1 MKKMNFIVMLLAALT
16 VTSSPAQQKTP
27 VYLDDKSPIE
37 SRVEDALSRMTLEE
51 KVAMCH
57 AQSKFSS
64 PGVPRLGIP
73 EIWCTDGPHGI
84 REECLWDQWGGAGW
98 SNDRCTG
105 FPHLTCL
112 AATWDTE
119 MAAAY
124 GTAIGEEARYRNKNV
139 LLGPGVNIY
148 RTPLCG
154 RNHEYMGE
162 DPYLSASMCV
172 PYIENV
178 QKSGVATC
186 VKHFALNNQETRRHS
201 TNVTVSDRALYE
213 IYLPAFKAAVTEAGT
228 WSIMGA
234 YMKYKNQYCCHNQY
248 LLQDILKGEW
258 GFDGVV
264 ISDWGGT
271 HDSVQAVNN
280 GLDLE
285 YGTWTD
291 GLSKG
296 ALNAYDK
303 YYLAQQMLD
312 GVKSG
317 KYDIATVDDKCRRIL
332 RMIFRT
338 TMNRNRPYGRF
349 VSPEHSAA
357 ALKIAQGGIVLL
369 KNDGDVLP
377 FIPQKTRKLLV
388 IGENAERSMMKS
400 GSSTTLKVAYEITP
414 LEGMKKAYPDTEI
427 TYMKGYTSGK
437 DEVQTVSELVEAAKS
452 ADAVVFFGGLN
463 QTGGQDSE
471 GSDRKTMDLPYGQN
485 EIIDALAG
493 ANKNFA
499 VVIISGTGVALP
511 FKDKV
516 PAIVQGWYCGS
527 EAGNALASV
536 ISGEVN
542 PSGKLPYTYYA
553 SLDQCNAHVAGDY
566 PGDDKHQQT
575 YRDDIF
581 VGYRYTD
588 MQDFKPSF
596 PFGHGLSYTAFEY
609 GKVKADKKSMTRD
622 GSIKVTVPVTNTGK
636 RAGAEVVQLY
646 IGDKECSL
654 PRPVK
659 ELKGFRKVWLEPGQ
673 TENVTFE
680 IKLPALQY
688 FDADKHAWTA
698 ENGVFTAYVA
708 ASAADIKGKVDF
720 SLK

>member
-1 MKKMNFIVMLLAALT
+1 MRKITFITALLALSTA
-16 VTSSPAQQKTP
+16 VASYGQQKVP
-27 VYLDDKSPIE
+27 LYLDDNAPIE
-37 SRVEDALSRMTLEE
+37 KRVEDALGRMTTEE
-51 KVAMCH
+51 KVALCH

-64 PGVPRLGIP
+64 PGVQRLGIP
-73 EIWCTDGPHGI
+73 EVWCSDGPHGV

-98 SNDRCTG
+98 SNDKCTG

-112 AATWDTE
+112 AATWDPG

-124 GTAIGEEARYRNKNV
+124 GTAIGEEARYRNKTV
-139 LLGPGVNIY
+139 LLGPGLNIY
-148 RTPLCG
+148 RTPLNG

-162 DPYLSASMCV
+162 DPFLTASMCV
-172 PYIENV
+172 PYIQNV
-178 QKSGVATC
+178 QKNGVATC

-201 TNVTVSDRALYE
+201 TNVNVSDRALYE
-213 IYLPAFKAAVTEAGT
+213 IYLPAFKAAVTEGGT

-264 ISDWGGT
+264 ISDWGGA

-303 YYLAQQMLD
+303 YYLAQQMLE
-312 GVKSG
+312 GLQSG
-317 KYDIATVDDKCRRIL
+317 KYDMATVDDKCRRIL

-338 TMNRNRPYGRF
+338 TMNRNRPFGRF
-349 VSPEHSAA
+349 VCPEHSAA
-357 ALKIAQGGIVLL
+357 ALQIAQSGIVLL
-369 KNDGDVLP
+369 QNNGDVLP
-377 FIPQKTRKLLV
+377 LRPEKIRKMLI

-400 GSSTTLKVAYEITP
+400 GSSTTLKVAYEILP
-414 LEGMKKAYPDTEI
+414 IEGMRKAYPDTEI
-427 TYMKGYTSGK
+427 TFMKGYTSGK
-437 DEVQTVSELVEAAKS
+437 DNVESIESLVQAAKE

-463 QTGGQDSE
+463 QTGGQDAE
-471 GSDRKTMDLPYGQN
+471 GVDRRTMDLPYGQN
-485 EIIDALAG
+485 EIIEALSG

-511 FKDKV
+511 WKNSV

-536 ISGEVN
+536 ISGQVN
-542 PSGKLPYTYYA
+542 PSGRLPYTYYA

-588 MQDFKPSF
+588 TQDFKPSS
-596 PFGHGLSYTAFEY
+596 PFGHGLSYTTFEY
-609 GKVKADKKSMTRD
+609 GQARADRKAMTRK
-622 GSIKVTVPVTNTGK
+622 GSIRITVPVTNTGK
-636 RAGAEVVQLY
+636 TAGAEVVQLY
-646 IGDKECSL
+646 IGDKQCSV

-659 ELKGFRKVWLEPGQ
+659 ELKGFEKVWLEAGQ
-673 TENVTFE
+673 TKNVTFTITPE
-680 IKLPALQY
+680 ALQY
-688 FDADKHAWTA
+688 FDEQAHAWTA
-698 ENGVFTAYVA
+698 ENGDFTAYIA
-708 ASAADIKGKVDF
+708 ASAEDIKSRIDF
-720 SLK
+720 TLK